1 MMFYGES
8 VLKLRHTTR
17 RLLISA
23 LFLGFVPISFAQV
36 SMSTVVSLALRNS
49 NAVRIAEADVQKAS
63 GGLSESKLAYVPN
76 FVLGSGLGYSYGF
89 PVGQPS
95 IYNVTS
101 QSLVFNAGQIS
112 YIHSAESA
120 LKASQLAL
128 KDARQ
133 QVILDA
139 TLSYL
144 QLNKTIEEL
153 NALEQESGFAGK
165 LISIEQERLTAG
177 VESRTNFTQARLVA
191 AQVRLKHIHLD
202 SDRIQ
207 LQQKLAHLT
216 GLPSNQI
223 VPTKE
228 SIPAMPTFNTEA
240 NLEGELPVVANANVL
255 AAQALA
261 DSKKF
266 NARGDRLQNYRPQVA
281 FAAQYNRY
289 TKYNNYDLYYRNF
302 QHNNFGIG
310 VEISL
315 PLFDASRRAKAQQSA
330 AEALKAKVQA
340 AQAQQQTQEAVVT
353 LQTSLRELQAQAE
366 VAGLKNELAQ
376 DQLSTVLAQLENGSG
391 SSSNPLTPKDE
402 QQARIE
408 ERQRFEDS
416 LDASFELAKT
426 QLNLL
431 RTLGTIEDWAKIQPA
446 P

>member
-1 MMFYGES
+1 
-8 VLKLRHTTR
+8 
-17 RLLISA
+17 
-23 LFLGFVPISFAQV
+23 
-36 SMSTVVSLALRNS
+36 MSTVVSLALKNS
-49 NAVRIAEADVQKAS
+49 NSVRMAEADVQRALT
-63 GGLSESKLAYVPN
+63 GLSEAKVAYVPN

-101 QSLVFNAGQIS
+101 QSLVFNAGQMS
-112 YIHSAESA
+112 YIHSAQSA
-120 LKASQLAL
+120 LKASELSL
-128 KDARQ
+128 RDARQ

-139 TLSYL
+139 ALSYI
-144 QLNKTIEEL
+144 QLNKTNEEL
-153 NALEQESGFAGK
+153 NALEQESGFAEK
-165 LISIEQERLTAG
+165 LISIEQERLNAG
-177 VESRTNFTQARLVA
+177 IESRTNYTQSRLTA
-191 AQVRLKHIHLD
+191 AQVRLKHIHLEN
-202 SDRIQ
+202 DRIQ
-207 LQQKLAHLT
+207 LQQKLSNLT
-216 GLPSNQI
+216 GLPSSQI
-223 VPTKE
+223 VPVKE
-228 SIPAMPTFNTEA
+228 SIPEMPTFNTS
-240 NLEGELPVVANANVL
+240 NLQGELPVIANSSVL

-261 DSKKF
+261 DSKRY
-266 NARGDRLQNYRPQVA
+266 NAKGDNLQNYRPQVI

-315 PLFDASRRAKAQQSA
+315 PLFDASRRAKARQSA

-340 AQAQQQTQEAVVT
+340 AQAQQQTQEAVIT
-353 LQTSLRELQAQAE
+353 LQTSLRELQAQSE

-376 DQLSTVLAQLENGSG
+376 DQLATVLSQLQNG
-391 SSSNPLTPKDE
+391 SSSGSNQLTPKDE

-408 ERQRFEDS
+408 ERERFEDS
-416 LDASFELAKT
+416 LDAAFELTKT